1 MLHFEFLL
9 KQVIEIV
16 PNPNLQ
22 SPTAKETAGAAV
34 QPAAQTQ
41 KSANHSMP
49 QQPPQ
54 HRPPVSVHQI
64 SREEHQIMARERA
77 KQQEPRARMEQQHRL
92 ERMDHVQME
101 KTVQHRLEQ
110 AHREQHQL
118 HQQQQQHQRIQ
129 RGREVTEV
137 QHQQPPAQ
145 PRDSL
150 PLHMRAEQMAPYAR
164 LDGFGPQVS
173 PLARVPTPQ
182 QHPEVHPEKKGKLI
196 SLFQCKG

>member
-34 QPAAQTQ
+34 QPTAQTQ
-41 KSANHSMP
+41 KSASHSLP

-64 SREEHQIMARERA
+64 SREEHQMMAREMA
-77 KQQEPRARMEQQHRL
+77 KQQDQRARIEQHRL
-92 ERMDHVQME
+92 ERIDPVLE
-101 KTVQHRLEQ
+101 KTVQHRLDQ

-118 HQQQQQHQRIQ
+118 HQQQQQHPRIQ
-129 RGREVTEV
+129 RGREVPEV
-137 QHQQPPAQ
+137 QHQQSSAQ
-145 PRDSL
+145 PRDGL
-150 PLHMRAEQMAPYAR
+150 PPHMRVEQMAPYAR

-182 QHPEVHPEKKGKLI
+182 QHPEVHPEKKGKFHY
-196 SLFQCKG
+196 LFRCNG